1 MFWTVLIIHYSMET
15 LGITTLTHI
24 AYSTER
30 KCSAAMTPMLKV
42 VRREYPD
49 AWAQCEP
56 TTTPTMRP
64 KAKTSGVMT
73 MIKYGSVCSGV
84 EAAYGCLALTRLAAS
99 VV

>member
-24 AYSTER
+24 AYSTEK
-30 KCSAAMTPMLKV
+30 KCSAAMKPMLKV

-64 KAKTSGVMT
+64 KPRPAELMK
-73 MIKYGSVCSGV
+73 
-84 EAAYGCLALTRLAAS
+84 
-99 VV
+99 